1 MFGHP
6 RIALF
11 RNDKPVR
18 IQKKVPRNGLVTA
31 NPLLIEKRAVNSGT
45 RANISTAQRLQLRE
59 ELAVDDRE

>member
-18 IQKKVPRNGLVTA
+18 IQKKVPRNGLVTGMTKI
-31 NPLLIEKRAVNSGT
+31 LLKRENQYTKDPKT
-45 RANISTAQRLQLRE
+45 RTKNN
-59 ELAVDDRE
+59 